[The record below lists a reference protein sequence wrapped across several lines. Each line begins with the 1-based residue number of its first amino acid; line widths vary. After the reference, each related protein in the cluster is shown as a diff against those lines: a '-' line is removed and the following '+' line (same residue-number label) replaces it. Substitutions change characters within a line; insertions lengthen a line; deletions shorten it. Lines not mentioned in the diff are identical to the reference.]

1 MPRRKPSA
9 DRILVSAEATFVR
22 NGYGETSL
30 RQLLNGAGV
39 STTAFY
45 ARFGSKEEVLRA
57 LVQRLLEELES
68 RARVELSRAD
78 SLTDGF
84 QRGAKVLFDVL
95 APKRALVRI
104 VLTEAAASAEV
115 TRALGALYAQLAA
128 FLTQRFS
135 ALLPRDVDADALAWS
150 IVGALNMQVLRW
162 AVFDDLGTERLRRT
176 LLATA
181 NAFLPAL
188 PAPAVEKKRATRP
201 RAPSPRTRNEN

>member
-9 DRILVSAEATFVR
+9 DRILVSAEATFAR

-68 RARVELSRAD
+68 RARVELSQSKSLPD
-78 SLTDGF
+78 SF
-84 QRGAKVLFDVL
+84 ERGAKVLFEVL

-115 TRALGALYAQLAA
+115 TRALSALYSQLAA
-128 FLTQRFS
+128 FIAKRFS
-135 ALLPRDVDADALAWS
+135 ALVAPGVDAEALAWG
-150 IVGALNMQVLRW
+150 IVGAFNMQVLRW
-162 AVFDDLGTERLRRT
+162 AVFDDLSTERLRRT
-176 LLATA
+176 LTAAA

-188 PAPAVEKKRATRP
+188 SAPAVRKKRATRQA
-201 RAPSPRTRNEN
+201 R